1 MKQEQEQEQQV
12 SKKEIAVVPD
22 KKQKLFLPFSR
33 WFEQIFFWYKKNR
46 VKSPKSERHSNIDIS
61 NLNSSIDLLIDDS
74 QSLPEL
80 DLSSEE
86 PVNKSSNS
94 DSDAKT
100 KQQKLLKE
108 FALLSGIELSP
119 QFVADFRDSV
129 ENQLEKKYLPPP
141 LVREPE
147 RTSSIDNIDSENNIT
162 ESDVKFSGVAG
173 DDSLSQNLISKPAYE
188 EEAMGLILSE
198 LKNINL
204 INLAVITGADGAVL
218 AHSNFK
224 SLNKNTFEDVM
235 LRSVKHFHSLGQK
248 AGLGLLEHSVIEFE
262 EGKLIVES
270 LGESTLFIIV
280 DHSAISGLIR
290 KKSKIQI
297 EKLKLILN

>member
-1 MKQEQEQEQQV
+1 M
-12 SKKEIAVVPD
+12 SKKEITVVPD
-22 KKQKLFLPFSR
+22 KKQKHAFSFSR
-33 WFEQIFFWYKKNR
+33 WFEKISLWYKNSR
-46 VKSPKSERHSNIDIS
+46 TKSPRSERHSNIDIS

-74 QSLPEL
+74 QSPPEL
-80 DLSSEE
+80 GLSSEE
-86 PVNKSSNS
+86 SIKKSSNS

-119 QFVADFRDSV
+119 QFVANFRDSV
-129 ENQLEKKYLPPP
+129 EKQLEKKYLPPP

-147 RTSSIDNIDSENNIT
+147 PEHTSSIDNIDSENNTT
-162 ESDVKFSGVAG
+162 ESDAKFSGVAG
-173 DDSLSQNLISKPAYE
+173 DDSLSQNLISKPAYD
-188 EEAMGLILSE
+188 EEAMRLILSE

-204 INLAVITGADGAVL
+204 INLAVVTGAGGAVL

-224 SLNKNTFEDVM
+224 SLNKSTFEDVM
-235 LRSVKHFHSLGQK
+235 LRSVKHFQNLGQK
-248 AGLGLLEHSVIEFE
+248 SGLGLLEHSVIEFE

-280 DHSAISGLIR
+280 DHSAILGLIR